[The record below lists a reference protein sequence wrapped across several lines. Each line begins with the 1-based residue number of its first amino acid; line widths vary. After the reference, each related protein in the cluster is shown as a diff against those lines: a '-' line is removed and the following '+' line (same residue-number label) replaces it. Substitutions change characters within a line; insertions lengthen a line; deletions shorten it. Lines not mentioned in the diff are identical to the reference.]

1 MPIPPSGPSENLGHP
16 LTQAVNDIAEVTT
29 APNVDWRRV
38 LRDNIAF
45 RRLLVNIA
53 VSSLGDWLG
62 LLAQTALAASLTH
75 SQSDEVFAVGGVLV
89 VRFIPALLFGPFA
102 GAFADRFDRRRTMV
116 VCDVLR
122 FGLFLTIPIV
132 GTLSYLYVTSFLIES
147 IGLFWIPAKDASVPN
162 LLPPSELESAN
173 TLSLMATYGTG
184 AVAAGVFALLSLLT
198 RLLAAGVPFFHT
210 NPVDLSLYFDAV
222 TYLYSAVTIYLL
234 KQIKGARPK
243 GEAHEV
249 GAITGMHS
257 FVGSIAEGYRF
268 IRSNRLVR
276 GLSVGILGAFA
287 AAGCVMA
294 LGRPYVGLLHAGNA
308 AYGLLFGAVFV
319 GLAGG
324 MAIGPRLPAG
334 LSRRRIFGPC
344 IVAAGISLVGVALVP
359 DLVLALL
366 CVTVVTLFSG
376 IAWVGGYTLLGLEVA
391 NEVRGRTFGFVQSL
405 VRIDLLAV
413 LAVAPFVAGFIGVH
427 VVHLPN
433 HAAVRADGVT
443 IVLLA
448 GGLIAA
454 GSGVFSYRQMDDQ
467 RGGPLLRDI
476 WSGLRGRSSVND
488 HRGTFLAFEGGEGAG
503 KSSQAERLAGHLRA
517 RGHEVVLTREPG
529 DTEVGR
535 RIRALL
541 LEPGTVLAPRA
552 EAMLYAADRAQHVD
566 DVLLPALRRGA
577 VVVTDRFVDSSL
589 AYQAGGR
596 RLPRDEVARLS
607 EVATC
612 GLTPILT
619 FLLDID
625 PVVGL
630 ARAGRSDRMEQEGVE
645 FHQRVRQGFLELAQ
659 ARPGRYVVLDAS
671 ADPEEVARG
680 ILEALTRVL
689 PPERDRVPETAP
701 A

>member
-1 MPIPPSGPSENLGHP
+1 VPIPPTGPSDNLGHP
-16 LTQAVNDIAEVTT
+16 LTQAVNDIAGVTT
-29 APNVDWRRV
+29 APSVDWRRV
-38 LRDNIAF
+38 LRDNVAF

-75 SQSDEVFAVGGVLV
+75 TQSDEVFAVGGVLV
-89 VRFIPALLFGPFA
+89 VRFIPALLLGPLA

-116 VCDVLR
+116 VCDVIR
-122 FGLFLTIPIV
+122 FGVFLTIPIV
-132 GTLSYLYVTSFLIES
+132 GTLSYLYVASFLVES

-162 LLPPSELESAN
+162 LLPASELESAN

-184 AVAAGVFALLSLLT
+184 AVAAAVFALLSLLT
-198 RLLAAGVPFFHT
+198 RVLAAGVPFFHT
-210 NPVDLSLYFDAV
+210 NPVDLSLYFDAA
-222 TYLYSAVTIYLL
+222 TYLYSALTIYLL

-243 GEAHEV
+243 GARAASDGEA
-249 GAITGMHS
+249 GNS
-257 FVGSIAEGYRF
+257 FVGSIVEGYRF
-268 IRSNRLVR
+268 IGSNRLIR

-324 MAIGPRLPAG
+324 MALGPRLPAG

-344 IVAAGISLVGVALVP
+344 IVVAGISLVVVALVP

-366 CVTVVTLFSG
+366 FVTVVTLFAG

-391 NEVRGRTFGFVQSL
+391 NEVRGRTFGFIQSL
-405 VRIDLLAV
+405 VRLDLLAV
-413 LAVAPFVAGFIGVH
+413 LAVAPFVAGLIGDHAVR
-427 VVHLPN
+427 LPN
-433 HAAVRADGVT
+433 HASVRADGVT
-443 IVLLA
+443 IVLLV

-476 WSGLRGRSSVND
+476 WAGLRGRSSVND
-488 HRGTFLAFEGGEGAG
+488 YRGTFLAFEGGEGAG
-503 KSSQAERLAGHLRA
+503 KSTQAERLADALRA
-517 RGHEVVLTREPG
+517 RGYPVVLTREPG
-529 DTEVGR
+529 DTPVGR

-541 LEPGTVLAPRA
+541 LEPGTGLAPRA

-566 DVLLPALRRGA
+566 DVLLPALRQGA
-577 VVVTDRFVDSSL
+577 VVITDRYVDSSL

-596 RLPRDEVARLS
+596 RLPLDEVSRLS

-612 GLTPILT
+612 GLTPDLT
-619 FLLDID
+619 ILLDID

-630 ARAGRSDRMEQEGVE
+630 GRAGGTDRMEREGLD
-645 FHQRVRQGFLELAQ
+645 FHRRVREGFLELAA
-659 ARPGRYVVLDAS
+659 ARPTRYVVLDAA
-671 ADPEEVARG
+671 ADPEEIARRV
-680 ILEALTRVL
+680 LSALARVL
-689 PPERDRVPETAP
+689 PPERDRQPETTP